1 MLDTASS
8 ALTTAEDPAI
18 GLPRQ
23 NLNQV
28 VAILSRVLADQHVL
42 YQKTRNYHWNLTGR
56 RFLPLHELFE
66 KQYRV
71 LVEAIDETAER
82 IRMLGGIAP
91 GSMREFL
98 QMASLKEDIG
108 RLISGEDAV
117 EGLAADHAAAV
128 RSLRKA
134 IEETDEAN
142 DDAGTTDFLTQ
153 LIREHEKTA
162 WMLRSHLL

>member
-8 ALTTAEDPAI
+8 AATVEDPAI
-18 GLPRQ
+18 GLPRE
-23 NLNQV
+23 NLRRV
-28 VAILSRVLADQHVL
+28 IAILSRVLADQHVL

-82 IRMLGGIAP
+82 IRMLGGVAL
-91 GSMREFL
+91 GSMQEFL
-98 QMASLKEDIG
+98 QMATLKEDTG
-108 RLISGEDAV
+108 RLIPGEDAL
-117 EGLAADHAAAV
+117 EALAADHAAAV
-128 RSLRKA
+128 RTLRKA
-134 IEETDEAN
+134 IDETADAN
-142 DDAGTTDFLTQ
+142 DDAGTADFLTE
-153 LIREHEKTA
+153 LIRDHEKTA